1 MTKYLCDG
9 IIFSAVEQDFYIDP
23 PELPEGASEKET
35 KAAWARW
42 IKENAKRRAT
52 HKALFTKRQ
61 KIECLPDFA
70 YASTLVKRDGVY
82 RQQLGNI
89 GFAGNA
95 EAGTGELVIAIPAS
109 QDRHFR
115 KRGNRSS
122 KKGNKHSSTRA
133 NRRTTKRNAILSKK
147 KSRR

>member
-9 IIFSAVEQDFYIDP
+9 ITFGAVEQDFYIDP

-52 HKALFTKRQ
+52 HKALFTRGQ
-61 KIECLPDFA
+61 KIECLSDFE
-70 YASTLVKRDGVY
+70 YTSTLVKRDGVH
-82 RQQLGNI
+82 RQQSGNI

-95 EAGTGELVIAIPAS
+95 EAGTGELVIAVPAT

-115 KRGNRSS
+115 KRGGRSN

-133 NRRTTKRNAILSKK
+133 NRRKTKRNTILSKK
-147 KSRR
+147 KI